1 MTKSLEKVEKD
12 PAGDQL
18 QALRSRA
25 FAPLREPAFRRIWTA
40 SLLANFGQL
49 ILGVGVAWKMTRL
62 TSSASMVA
70 LVQTAM
76 MLLLMLVALP
86 AGALA
91 NMFDRR
97 KVAMLDLCI
106 AAVFGSI
113 LSTLAFLEMTTPWML
128 LGSRCH
134 RYRVPDR
141 SERCTRLLQHN
152 VEDSTTAPG

>member
-25 FAPLREPAFRRIWTA
+25 FAPLREPAFRRTWTA

-86 AGALA
+86 AGALVVHA
-91 NMFDRR
+91 VNWVTHFW
-97 KVAMLDLCI
+97 L
-106 AAVFGSI
+106 AALRPIWFRGSS
-113 LSTLAFLEMTTPWML
+113 ST
-128 LGSRCH
+128 
-134 RYRVPDR
+134 
-141 SERCTRLLQHN
+141 
-152 VEDSTTAPG
+152 